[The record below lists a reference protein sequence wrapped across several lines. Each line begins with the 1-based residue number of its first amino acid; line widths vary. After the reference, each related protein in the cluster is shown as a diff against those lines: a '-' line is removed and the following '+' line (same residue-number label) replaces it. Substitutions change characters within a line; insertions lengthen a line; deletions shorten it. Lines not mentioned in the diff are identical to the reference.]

1 MKVAGMK
8 KRRSSIIQSTVCGRC
23 MEQHSGLAASFGLL
37 VLSTAEAHQQKNA
50 VTRILFNENTG
61 NIEVMHRFFI
71 HDAEHAAGL
80 IFGERQ
86 MLAESRESREL
97 FSSYV
102 INRFSIEASFREGNP
117 EVLSLSYVGE
127 EVDGQFLWVYQEIP
141 AQEGITAFTIENLAL
156 EGLVGSVKSGQY
168 RERRENIQPDIRRFG
183 RSTYRGVGSLIRV
196 LYAIGVGF
204 IYTDHSEKIC
214 STLAGATVIV
224 FRYLSRQILQIAAV
238 VTLSCSSWC

>member
-1 MKVAGMK
+1 MKVAGMR
-8 KRRSSIIQSTVCGRC
+8 KRSSSIIIAT
-23 MEQHSGLAASFGLL
+23 GLRAVRRAALRFGGILLGLL
-37 VLSTAEAHQQKNA
+37 VMSTGEAHQQKNA

-102 INRFSIEASFREGNP
+102 INRFSIEASFREGNS
-117 EVLSLSYVGE
+117 EVLGLSYVGE

-141 AQEGITAFTIENLAL
+141 AQDDITAFTIVNLTL
-156 EGLVGSVKSGQY
+156 RDVWSDQSNLVNIERDGRIYSLTFDGSAEVLTVKL
-168 RERRENIQPDIRRFG
+168 N
-183 RSTYRGVGSLIRV
+183 
-196 LYAIGVGF
+196 A
-204 IYTDHSEKIC
+204 
-214 STLAGATVIV
+214 
-224 FRYLSRQILQIAAV
+224 
-238 VTLSCSSWC
+238 

>member
-1 MKVAGMK
+1 MKVASMR
-8 KRRSSIIQSTVCGRC
+8 KRSSSIIIAT
-23 MEQHSGLAASFGLL
+23 GLRAVRRAALRFGGILLGLL
-37 VLSTAEAHQQKNA
+37 VMSTGEAHQQKNA

-102 INRFSIEASFREGNP
+102 INRFSIEASFREGNS
-117 EVLSLSYVGE
+117 EVLGLSYVGE

-141 AQEGITAFTIENLAL
+141 AQDDIMAFTIVNLTL
-156 EGLVGSVKSGQY
+156 RDVWSDQSNLVNIERDGRIYSLTFDGSAEVLTVKL
-168 RERRENIQPDIRRFG
+168 D
-183 RSTYRGVGSLIRV
+183 
-196 LYAIGVGF
+196 A
-204 IYTDHSEKIC
+204 
-214 STLAGATVIV
+214 
-224 FRYLSRQILQIAAV
+224 
-238 VTLSCSSWC
+238 

>member
-1 MKVAGMK
+1 MKVAGMR
-8 KRRSSIIQSTVCGRC
+8 KRSSSIIIVT
-23 MEQHSGLAASFGLL
+23 GLRAVRRAALRFGGILLGLL
-37 VLSTAEAHQQKNA
+37 VISTGEAHQQKNA

-102 INRFSIEASFREGNP
+102 INRFSIEASFREGNS
-117 EVLSLSYVGE
+117 EVLGLSYVGE

-141 AQEGITAFTIENLAL
+141 AQDDIMAFTIVNLTL
-156 EGLVGSVKSGQY
+156 RDVWSDQSNLVNIERDGRIYSLTFDGSAEVLTVKL
-168 RERRENIQPDIRRFG
+168 D
-183 RSTYRGVGSLIRV
+183 
-196 LYAIGVGF
+196 A
-204 IYTDHSEKIC
+204 
-214 STLAGATVIV
+214 
-224 FRYLSRQILQIAAV
+224 
-238 VTLSCSSWC
+238 

>member
-1 MKVAGMK
+1 MKVAEMR
-8 KRRSSIIQSTVCGRC
+8 KRSSSIILAT
-23 MEQHSGLAASFGLL
+23 GLRAVRRAALWFGGILLGLL
-37 VLSTAEAHQQKNA
+37 VISTGEAHQQKNA

-102 INRFSIEASFREGNP
+102 INRFSIEASFREGNS
-117 EVLSLSYVGE
+117 EVLGLSYVGE

-141 AQEGITAFTIENLAL
+141 AQDDITAFTIVNLTL
-156 EGLVGSVKSGQY
+156 RDVWSDQSNLVNIERDGRIYSLTFDGSAEVLTVKL
-168 RERRENIQPDIRRFG
+168 D
-183 RSTYRGVGSLIRV
+183 
-196 LYAIGVGF
+196 A
-204 IYTDHSEKIC
+204 
-214 STLAGATVIV
+214 
-224 FRYLSRQILQIAAV
+224 
-238 VTLSCSSWC
+238 

>member
-1 MKVAGMK
+1 MKVAGMR
-8 KRRSSIIQSTVCGRC
+8 KRSSSIIIAT
-23 MEQHSGLAASFGLL
+23 GLRAMRRAALRFGGILLGLL
-37 VLSTAEAHQQKNA
+37 LMSTGEAHQQKNA

-102 INRFSIEASFREGNP
+102 INRFSIEASFREGNS
-117 EVLSLSYVGE
+117 EVLGLSYVGE

-141 AQEGITAFTIENLAL
+141 AQDDITAFTIVNLTL
-156 EGLVGSVKSGQY
+156 RDVWSDQSNLVNIERDGRIYSLTFDGSAEVLTVKL
-168 RERRENIQPDIRRFG
+168 D
-183 RSTYRGVGSLIRV
+183 
-196 LYAIGVGF
+196 A
-204 IYTDHSEKIC
+204 
-214 STLAGATVIV
+214 
-224 FRYLSRQILQIAAV
+224 
-238 VTLSCSSWC
+238 

>member
-1 MKVAGMK
+1 MKVAGMR
-8 KRRSSIIQSTVCGRC
+8 KRSSSIIIAT
-23 MEQHSGLAASFGLL
+23 GLRAVRRAALRFGGILLGLL
-37 VLSTAEAHQQKNA
+37 VMSTGEAHQQKNA

-102 INRFSIEASFREGNP
+102 INRFSIEASFREGNS
-117 EVLSLSYVGE
+117 EVLGLSYVGE

-141 AQEGITAFTIENLAL
+141 AQDDITAFTIVNLTL
-156 EGLVGSVKSGQY
+156 RDVWSDQSNLVNIERDGRIYSLTFDGSAEVLTVKL
-168 RERRENIQPDIRRFG
+168 D
-183 RSTYRGVGSLIRV
+183 
-196 LYAIGVGF
+196 A
-204 IYTDHSEKIC
+204 
-214 STLAGATVIV
+214 
-224 FRYLSRQILQIAAV
+224 
-238 VTLSCSSWC
+238 

>member
-1 MKVAGMK
+1 MKVAGMR
-8 KRRSSIIQSTVCGRC
+8 KRSSSIIIA
-23 MEQHSGLAASFGLL
+23 SGLRAVRRAALRFGGILLGLL
-37 VLSTAEAHQQKNA
+37 VISTGEAHQQKNA

-102 INRFSIEASFREGNP
+102 INRFSIEASFREGNS
-117 EVLSLSYVGE
+117 EVLGLSYVGE

-141 AQEGITAFTIENLAL
+141 AQDDITAFTIVNLTL
-156 EGLVGSVKSGQY
+156 RDVWSDQSNLVNIERDGRIYSLTFDGSAEVLTVKL
-168 RERRENIQPDIRRFG
+168 D
-183 RSTYRGVGSLIRV
+183 
-196 LYAIGVGF
+196 A
-204 IYTDHSEKIC
+204 
-214 STLAGATVIV
+214 
-224 FRYLSRQILQIAAV
+224 
-238 VTLSCSSWC
+238 

>member
-1 MKVAGMK
+1 MKVAGMR
-8 KRRSSIIQSTVCGRC
+8 KRSSSIIIA
-23 MEQHSGLAASFGLL
+23 SGLRAVRRAALRFGGILLGLL
-37 VLSTAEAHQQKNA
+37 VISTGEAHQQKNA

-102 INRFSIEASFREGNP
+102 INRFSIEASFREGNS
-117 EVLSLSYVGE
+117 EVLGLSYVGE

-141 AQEGITAFTIENLAL
+141 AQDDIMAFTIVNLTL
-156 EGLVGSVKSGQY
+156 RDVWSDQSNLVNIERDGRIYSLTFDGSAEVLTVKL
-168 RERRENIQPDIRRFG
+168 D
-183 RSTYRGVGSLIRV
+183 V
-196 LYAIGVGF
+196 
-204 IYTDHSEKIC
+204 
-214 STLAGATVIV
+214 
-224 FRYLSRQILQIAAV
+224 
-238 VTLSCSSWC
+238 

>member
-1 MKVAGMK
+1 MKVAGMR
-8 KRRSSIIQSTVCGRC
+8 KRSSSIIIAT
-23 MEQHSGLAASFGLL
+23 GLRAVRRAALRFGGILLGLL
-37 VLSTAEAHQQKNA
+37 VISTGEAHQQKNA

-102 INRFSIEASFREGNP
+102 INRFSIEASFREGNS
-117 EVLSLSYVGE
+117 EVLGLSYVGE

-141 AQEGITAFTIENLAL
+141 AQDDITAFTIVNLTL
-156 EGLVGSVKSGQY
+156 RDVWSDQSNLVNIERDGRIYSLTFDGSAEVLTVKL
-168 RERRENIQPDIRRFG
+168 D
-183 RSTYRGVGSLIRV
+183 
-196 LYAIGVGF
+196 A
-204 IYTDHSEKIC
+204 
-214 STLAGATVIV
+214 
-224 FRYLSRQILQIAAV
+224 
-238 VTLSCSSWC
+238 